1 MPSKLPGIEMPP
13 PEPLP
18 EPPQA
23 PVVDPIDTILD
34 ELGEKDIP
42 SDDDVEG
49 DIVPVEPKPSFE
61 EDEVF
66 NTKEDAD
73 GHAQRQPATTS
84 ETGEVPEPQKKGRRK
99 YQRKGEMTEKQ
110 KAHLE
115 RIRAKALENKKKR
128 KEEKEALQKEKNE
141 ALEEK
146 REKKRL
152 EQEQK
157 KQEQDVERQSK
168 ESERL
173 AQAMSANM
181 YSKQDL
187 EMAMVNAIHTYDT
200 HRKEQKAVKKKK
212 QAEEAQKSQ
221 QTRLIQQAINPQPT
235 QDVWRQYF
243 S

>member
-13 PEPLP
+13 PQPP
-18 EPPQA
+18 QRDPQA

-42 SDDDVEG
+42 SEDDVEG
-49 DIVPVEPKPSFE
+49 EIVPIEPKPSFE

-66 NTKEDAD
+66 NSKEDE
-73 GHAQRQPATTS
+73 QPQPATTS
-84 ETGEVPEPQKKGRRK
+84 ETGEVPEKKGRRK

-146 REKKRL
+146 RENKRL

-235 QDVWRQYF
+235 QDPWRQYF

>member
-13 PEPLP
+13 PQP
-18 EPPQA
+18 EPPPLVTR

-66 NTKEDAD
+66 NSKEDE
-73 GHAQRQPATTS
+73 QPQPAITS
-84 ETGEVPEPQKKGRRK
+84 ETGEPPTIGPEKKGRRK

-187 EMAMVNAIHTYDT
+187 ELAMVNAIHTYDT

-235 QDVWRQYF
+235 QDPWRQYF